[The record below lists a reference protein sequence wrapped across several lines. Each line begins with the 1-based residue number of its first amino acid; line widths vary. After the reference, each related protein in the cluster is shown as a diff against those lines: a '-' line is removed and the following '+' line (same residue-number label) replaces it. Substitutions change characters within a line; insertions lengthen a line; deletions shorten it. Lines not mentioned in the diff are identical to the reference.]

1 VNTNPQIEG
10 RRQRRIK
17 RRRRRIL
24 EAAAR
29 VFAAKGFANATTKE
43 IAEEADMGESTMY
56 NYFGSKRDV
65 LFAIADETEPP
76 MLSVLLEAQKI
87 ESQEMLV
94 EVFDRALDISQD
106 RLPFALTLLGEAWL
120 DDSLLEGFL
129 VKQFEQVHKILEA
142 YIAGRIEAGIFRPI
156 DPTMSAW
163 LIMSMFGG
171 VVLAIARGVR
181 TPLSAEER
189 RTLAETGIDL
199 LLDGIRVRKTEEND
213 V

>member
-1 VNTNPQIEG
+1 MRTNPQIEG

-43 IAEEADMGESTMY
+43 IAEEADIGESTIY

-76 MLSVLLEAQKI
+76 MLSVLLEVQEI
-87 ESQEMLV
+87 ENREMLI
-94 EVFDRALDISQD
+94 EVFDRALDLSQD
-106 RLPFALTLLGEAWL
+106 QLPFALTLIGEAWL

-129 VKQFEQVHKILEA
+129 VKQFQQVHKTLEA
-142 YIAGRIEAGIFRPI
+142 YIAGRIEAGIFCPI

-189 RTLAETGIDL
+189 HTLAETGIDL
-199 LLDGIRVRKTEEND
+199 LLDGIRVRKTEAND